1 MNWRLP
7 PLNAL
12 RAFEAAGRHSSVT
25 LAAAELHVTPGAV
38 SRQIKLLE
46 AALGVEL
53 FARNNRE
60 VRLTADSALYLNAL
74 TDGFRRM
81 NAATAQLRDA
91 QQERPLRIMC
101 SGNVATRW
109 LFPRLRQFHE
119 SCPNRQVLLTT
130 SLTTATAAFDADTA
144 DCVIR
149 LGSDPW
155 PTDMVAHRLFG
166 SELTPICSPD
176 LFDIGPQ
183 LKRPEDLIQHTLL
196 YSDLRPDSWRRWLEF
211 ANLPP
216 LENFATQRFESSA
229 LVYEAASEGLGVAL
243 GERHLI
249 TDDVR
254 KRRMVTPIN
263 LWQSQPEGFYL
274 IHRRQ
279 AQTAPQLLV
288 FRDWILSLDSAM
300 PPHLRRSGKLNP
312 VRPEFH

>member
-12 RAFEAAGRHSSVT
+12 RVFEAAGRHCSVT

-46 AALGVEL
+46 ATLGIEL

-60 VRLTADSALYLNAL
+60 VRLTAESALYLNAL

-81 NAATAQLRDA
+81 NAATARLRDA
-91 QQERPLRIMC
+91 RQERPLRIMC

-109 LFPRLRQFHE
+109 LFPRLRQFHT

-155 PTDMVAHRLFG
+155 PADMVAHRLFD

-176 LFDIGPQ
+176 LLETGPS
-183 LKRPEDLIQHTLL
+183 LERPEDLLQHTLL
-196 YSDLRPDSWRRWLEF
+196 YSELRPEGWRRWLAL

-216 LENFATQRFESSA
+216 LESFNTQCFESSA
-229 LVYEAASEGLGVAL
+229 LAYEAASEGLGVAL

-249 TDDVR
+249 TDDLR
-254 KRRMVTPIN
+254 KRRIVTPIN
-263 LWQSQPEGFYL
+263 LWQSQPGGFYL
-274 IHRRQ
+274 IYRRQ

-288 FRDWILSLDSAM
+288 FRDWILSLDPASSRPAM
-300 PPHLRRSGKLNP
+300 GLRKPQARAS
-312 VRPEFH
+312 